1 MANSRT
7 GPDYLDRKSKKKTP
21 KKKTP
26 KKKTEI
32 AGLLDGNRETLIR
45 RLENLSSPKQHNYGT
60 PANQKAIDAIRAKLK
75 TV

>member
-7 GPDYLDRKSKKKTP
+7 GPDYLDRKPQKKKKATR
-21 KKKTP
+21 T
-26 KKKTEI
+26 
-32 AGLLDGNRETLIR
+32 AGLLDGDRGTLIK
-45 RLENLSSPKQHNYGT
+45 RLEKISSPKQHNYGT